1 MSRILVFA
9 YGLIAYALFGVTYLY
24 AVGFVGNLVVP
35 KSLDSTPTA
44 PFATALLINLGLLGL
59 FAVQH
64 SVMARPAFKR
74 LLLRVIPAAAE
85 RSTYVLASSLALL
98 LLFWQWSPMG
108 GVIWDVQNPVG
119 RAVLYGLFGFGF
131 LLVFVA
137 TLLINHLDLFGMR
150 QVWLNLLGREY
161 KPLTFVTPGPYR
173 MVRHPLYLGWLF
185 AFWATP
191 TMTVTHLL
199 FAVMTTGYILVA
211 IQLEEHDLIDAH
223 PEYAEYKR
231 RVPMIIPTGTKQAPH
246 AVRTASS
253 IGVLV
258 LVCLW
263 PMGGLAQDHSHA
275 PSAQEHRS
283 ANALV
288 QTVRDATERFTSV
301 SAAEAADYHLLFGCV
316 SGPDFGA
323 MGLHYVNLSLVFD
336 GGELD
341 PTRPEIILYEPTP
354 SGRLRITGADFL
366 VIASDWDDKHPND
379 PPQLMG
385 QLFHRF
391 DSPNRFGLPA
401 FYTLHVWAWKE
412 SPTGSFVNW
421 HTNVSCDGFGE
432 K

>member
-1 MSRILVFA
+1 MEAVMSRILVFA

-44 PFATALLINLGLLGL
+44 PLATALLINLGLLSL

-74 LLLRVIPAAAE
+74 VLLRVIPAAAE

-161 KPLTFVTPGPYR
+161 RPLTFVTPGPYR
-173 MVRHPLYLGWLF
+173 LVRHPLYLGWLF

-211 IQLEEHDLIDAH
+211 IQLEERDLIDAH

-231 RVPMIIPTGTKQAPH
+231 RVPMIIPTGTREAPLVQAP
-246 AVRTASS
+246 S
-253 IGVLV
+253 IGV
-258 LVCLW
+258 
-263 PMGGLAQDHSHA
+263 Q
-275 PSAQEHRS
+275 
-283 ANALV
+283 
-288 QTVRDATERFTSV
+288 
-301 SAAEAADYHLLFGCV
+301 
-316 SGPDFGA
+316 
-323 MGLHYVNLSLVFD
+323 
-336 GGELD
+336 
-341 PTRPEIILYEPTP
+341 
-354 SGRLRITGADFL
+354 
-366 VIASDWDDKHPND
+366 
-379 PPQLMG
+379 
-385 QLFHRF
+385 
-391 DSPNRFGLPA
+391 
-401 FYTLHVWAWKE
+401 
-412 SPTGSFVNW
+412 
-421 HTNVSCDGFGE
+421 GFGG